1 VSDADEPAHG
11 SLRSGS
17 TLPPVPAP
25 AAAYVPAVRHGDLV
39 IVSGQLPSR
48 TVRCSRPG
56 SSVTADGEHDVEAAA
71 ALARRCALNVLAAAA
86 SVAGGLDAI
95 ASVLRVGVFVAS
107 GEGFTSQHLVA
118 NGASELL
125 AAVLGP
131 GAVHARAAVGV
142 AAAAARRTGRGRGD
156 AHGQGVSDGHARA
169 P

>member
-1 VSDADEPAHG
+1 VSDATTN
-11 SLRSGS
+11 S
-17 TLPPVPAP
+17 TRLAALGLELPPVPAP

-39 IVSGQLPSR
+39 IVSGQLPLL
-48 TVRCSRPG
+48 
-56 SSVTADGEHDVEAAA
+56 DGALLATGLVGDGPDEHGVDAAA
-71 ALARRCALNVLAAAA
+71 GLAQRCALNVLAAAA

-107 GEGFTSQHLVA
+107 GDGFTRQHLVA

-142 AAAAARRTGRGRGD
+142 PRLPLDAPVEVEAMLTVARS
-156 AHGQGVSDGHARA
+156 A
-169 P
+169 